1 MRLHLAIAT
10 GIEADPV
17 ATADETLA
25 AAVATQGLHVKWFG
39 EAERSGRQRSR
50 SVNNISQRTR
60 PAKKGE

>member
-39 EAERSGRQRSR
+39 EAERSGRRRSR
-50 SVNNISQRTR
+50 SVN
-60 PAKKGE
+60 